1 MTQNELEGKQGN
13 YAACER
19 DASFGAHIWNF
30 FSVMKIFCAANGKM
44 RDENISTMIFLEQI
58 FIPSSFDVVAQNQR
72 YFMDSKKCMEDI
84 VAKALE
90 FSINR
95 NAQQWPLITYFK
107 YFACSRNYLTKKK
120 ENKPLPPTVCWC

>member
-1 MTQNELEGKQGN
+1 
-13 YAACER
+13 
-19 DASFGAHIWNF
+19 
-30 FSVMKIFCAANGKM
+30 M

-72 YFMDSKKCMEDI
+72 YFMDSKKCTEDI

-120 ENKPLPPTVCWC
+120 GKQTAAAYSLLMLKTS